1 MQRRGVAKHNSD
13 SKHKCK
19 TEREKCY
26 PHLARKANLGWL
38 MHVMRL
44 HLADLKLWSASD
56 RRTGGKAVP
65 IKELCSDTA
74 YPWYVD
80 PVTAE

>member
-1 MQRRGVAKHNSD
+1 
-13 SKHKCK
+13 
-19 TEREKCY
+19 
-26 PHLARKANLGWL
+26 

-44 HLADLKLWSASD
+44 HIADLKLCSASD

-65 IKELCSDTA
+65 IKEHCPDTA

-80 PVTAE
+80 PVS

>member
-1 MQRRGVAKHNSD
+1 
-13 SKHKCK
+13 
-19 TEREKCY
+19 
-26 PHLARKANLGWL
+26 

-44 HLADLKLWSASD
+44 HIADRKLWSAND

-65 IKELCSDTA
+65 IKEHCSDTA

-80 PVTAE
+80 PEKSDRRLLLMGTVGRLIW